1 VLNFE
6 QEYNNMY
13 FTILSGITGGTGNGT
28 TVPAGLTNV
37 SNEPLGKTKS
47 TSTIPKSYAPASSQS
62 NQGAENAANELG
74 ASAADY
80 LYSMVP
86 QGEVKMRIIGDPAW
100 IPQGEVTNSLNA
112 ATMTFAPFLPD
123 GTINMDA
130 GEVMFDV
137 YFNRPGDY
145 NFETGV
151 VNVNGQTVNPNGTLA
166 ALQPQAH
173 LTYVCTSVKS
183 FFNNG
188 KFEQEITGKAYLDG
202 FDQNSKKPQEKTA
215 QADRN
220 TTASTG
226 SAAGT
231 RDAALNTNSKAT
243 ANNSENYSDG
253 ISNNT
258 APAGDINNRATQSA
272 APAGAPTSNGSIVF
286 DLSNVPPSPAANI
299 DIVTGRVSEGLPDA
313 SKITG
318 LVRNDKIQPQ
328 TLAPKDA

>member
-1 VLNFE
+1 
-6 QEYNNMY
+6 
-13 FTILSGITGGTGNGT
+13 
-28 TVPAGLTNV
+28 
-37 SNEPLGKTKS
+37 
-47 TSTIPKSYAPASSQS
+47 
-62 NQGAENAANELG
+62 
-74 ASAADY
+74 
-80 LYSMVP
+80 
-86 QGEVKMRIIGDPAW
+86 
-100 IPQGEVTNSLNA
+100 
-112 ATMTFAPFLPD
+112 MTFAPFYPD

-130 GEVMFDV
+130 GQVMFDV

-145 NFETGV
+145 NFDTGV
-151 VNVNGQTVNPNGTLA
+151 VNVNGQTVNPGGTLA

-173 LTYVCTSVKS
+173 LTYVATNIKS

-202 FDQNSKKPQEKTA
+202 FDQASKKVKSA

-220 TTASTG
+220 
-226 SAAGT
+226 SAANTTSST
-231 RDAALNTNSKAT
+231 RDATLNANGKTNVDSA
-243 ANNSENYSDG
+243 ENYADG
-253 ISNNT
+253 ISSNNT